1 MFWSSANNIGMYTR
15 RCEVRE
21 RFINRKRKARQS
33 DEKCTKLSMSV
44 MHIAFDNFIKAF
56 SLESAL
62 YAALPDNNEKRL
74 KLLKF

>member
-21 RFINRKRKARQS
+21 RLIDQKRKAQS

-44 MHIAFDNFIKAF
+44 MHIAFDNFMKAF
-56 SLESAL
+56 SLESGL
-62 YAALPDNNEKRL
+62 YAALPNNNRKRL